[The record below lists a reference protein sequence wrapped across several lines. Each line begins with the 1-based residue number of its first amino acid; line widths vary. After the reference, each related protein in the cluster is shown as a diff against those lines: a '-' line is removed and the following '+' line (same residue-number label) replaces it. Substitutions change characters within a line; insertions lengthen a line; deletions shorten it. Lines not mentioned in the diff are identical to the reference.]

1 MDYSTKKISTELI
14 EELVDAIHNVRGWG
28 SVEIQVQDFTVVQI
42 TERTIKKTPVLS
54 KNNRS

>member
-1 MDYSTKKISTELI
+1 MDYSTKQISTELI

-42 TERTIKKTPVLS
+42 TERTIKKTPVLG
-54 KNNRS
+54 KKNRS